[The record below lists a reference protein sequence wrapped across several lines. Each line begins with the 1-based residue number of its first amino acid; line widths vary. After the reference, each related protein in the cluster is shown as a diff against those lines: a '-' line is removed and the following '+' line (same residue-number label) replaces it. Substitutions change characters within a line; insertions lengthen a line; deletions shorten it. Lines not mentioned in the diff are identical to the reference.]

1 MSDAHL
7 GNRIHDLLDNR
18 LSAEQTADAMA
29 HLDACADCRLRWD
42 DLRSAREALRTSS
55 AGIDM
60 TFARQLLDRDHMA
73 EVARGESKHVARA
86 ASGRGHN
93 PVLMLAIVMAVVGAS
108 VGVLYSL
115 GAPQEVTLAAAEG
128 SADQAAAV
136 PVSFYEASKMR
147 SGDELRDWASPA
159 WDSADLVPVE
169 AKVVTDSA
177 GGIVLVQSLLS
188 GLDTIV
194 ITEQRGELVD
204 DLAERFPTVDVAGSA
219 VYLVNENPHQIVWQC
234 GELVISA
241 TCDCA
246 VDTLESV
253 AASFPSDD
261 PAGVLAR
268 VVDGV
273 ERIAD
278 VVAGD

>member
-1 MSDAHL
+1 MSEAHL

-29 HLDACADCRLRWD
+29 HLDACADCRVRWD

-73 EVARGESKHVARA
+73 AVARGESKHVARA

-93 PVLMLAIVMAVVGAS
+93 PVLMLAIVMAVLGAS
-108 VGVLYSL
+108 VGALYSL
-115 GAPQEVTLAAAEG
+115 GAPEEVTLASAEG

-136 PVSFYEASKMR
+136 PVTFYEPSSMR
-147 SGDELRDWASPA
+147 SGEALRDWASPA

-169 AKVVTDSA
+169 AKVVTDSD
-177 GGIVLVQSLLS
+177 GEIVLVQSLLA

-194 ITEQRGELVD
+194 VTEQRGTLVD
-204 DLAERFPTVDVAGSA
+204 DLDERFDSAEVNGFTVF
-219 VYLVNENPHQIVWQC
+219 LVGDNPRQIVWQC
-234 GELVISA
+234 GEIVISA
-241 TCDCA
+241 SCDCA
-246 VDTLESV
+246 ADTLEAV
-253 AASFPSDD
+253 AAAFPSHD
-261 PAGVLAR
+261 PAGVLDR

-273 ERIAD
+273 ERIAEA
-278 VVAGD
+278 VTGN

>member
-7 GNRIHDLLDNR
+7 GDRIHDLLDNR
-18 LSAEQTADAMA
+18 LTAEQTADAMA

-60 TFARQLLDRDHMA
+60 TFARQLLDREHMA
-73 EVARGESKHVARA
+73 QVAQGESKHVARA
-86 ASGRGHN
+86 ASGKGHN
-93 PVLMLAIVMAVVGAS
+93 PVMVLAIVMAVLGAS

-115 GAPQEVTLAAAEG
+115 GAPEEVTLASAEG
-128 SADQAAAV
+128 SATTAAAV
-136 PVSFYEASKMR
+136 PVTFYEASSMR
-147 SGDELRDWASPA
+147 SGELHGWVSPT
-159 WDSADLVPVE
+159 WDAADLVPVE
-169 AKVVTDSA
+169 AKVVTDSS
-177 GGIVLVQSLLS
+177 GGTVLVQSLVA

-194 ITEQRGELVD
+194 ITEQRGELAD
-204 DLAERFPTVDVAGSA
+204 DLAERFPTIDIGGTA
-219 VYLVNENPHQIVWQC
+219 VHLVNDSPRQLVWQC

-246 VDTLESV
+246 ADTLETV
-253 AASFPSDD
+253 AASFPSHA
-261 PAGVLAR
+261 PAGVLER

-273 ERIAD
+273 ERIAG
-278 VVAGD
+278 VVTGD